1 MSIAMPLPAHL
12 TRGTS
17 AHRHFGRALR
27 QAFNDVP
34 AYHALWQSA
43 GVDAAGLDLPAEFD
57 RLPVVTKQDLLR
69 FPLPERCLPGLHEAS
84 VRIERT
90 SGSTGQPFEVPLD
103 RVMRR
108 RRQRRFFKALLSC
121 GYRPGQRLLLLSTRS
136 SAGPARFLN
145 WRYASITLDEA
156 ALAAVYREFK
166 PAVLYGPL
174 NTLLTLAGALAGG
187 PDDYPRPRLVIS
199 TAEELTPLARQK
211 LVAVFGVEPADFFGL
226 TETGLLAWRKPGK
239 RRYRLASDDFLFEF
253 LPSGM
258 DPSLER
264 LVVTDLTHQAM
275 PLVRFDT
282 GDLVRRDPDDEQRA
296 VLGFTGRE
304 VDSLALPGGRRLSP
318 YRVTLALEEVPGLLQ
333 YRVTQHEDLR
343 LHAEAWTDA
352 PRPEAVLGAVRN
364 CLRVL
369 TGECLP
375 VTVVR
380 GEAPVTPERKFR
392 PIRSLAREA
401 T

>member
-1 MSIAMPLPAHL
+1 MSMVMPLPAHL
-12 TRGTS
+12 TRGTA
-17 AHRHFGRALR
+17 AHRHFERALR

-43 GVDAAGLDLPAEFD
+43 GVDAAGLELPDEFE
-57 RLPVVTKQDLLR
+57 RLPVITKQDLLR
-69 FPLPERCLPGLHEAS
+69 FPLPERCLPGLHEGS

-121 GYRPGQRLLLLSTRS
+121 GYRPGQRLLLLSTRTTT
-136 SAGPARFLN
+136 GPARFLN
-145 WRYASITLDEA
+145 WRYASITLDDA

-174 NTLLTLAGALAGG
+174 NTLLSLARGLAEGQQA
-187 PDDYPRPRLVIS
+187 YPRSRLVIS
-199 TAEELTPLARQK
+199 TAEELTPLARQT
-211 LVAVFGVEPADFFGL
+211 LAAAFGVEPGDFFGL
-226 TETGLLAWRKPGK
+226 TETGLLAWRKPGQ
-239 RRYRLASDDFLFEF
+239 RRYRLASEDFLFEF
-253 LPSGM
+253 LPSGV

-264 LVVTDLTHQAM
+264 LVITDLTHQAM
-275 PLVRFDT
+275 PLFRFDT
-282 GDLVRRDPDDEQRA
+282 GDLVRRDPKGEHHA

-304 VDSLALPGGRRLSP
+304 VDSLALPNGRRLSP

-343 LHAEAWTDA
+343 LHAEAWTNA
-352 PRPEAVLGAVRN
+352 ERPEKVLGAVRER
-364 CLRVL
+364 LRAL

-380 GEAPVTPERKFR
+380 GEAPVKPERKFR
-392 PIRSLAREA
+392 PIRSLAGSA